1 MLSTSKTVTT
11 ECEVIV
17 LNITIQSHN
26 YSLYNLIQ
34 SNPTKFTNILRENVY
49 NYYQEHEELI
59 VYQFRSLFRR
69 HNDSLTISFNVTNC
83 DFDIRDLNQYFNSS
97 IFNTTLTK
105 HINAVYYDDH
115 EATIKD
121 VSTKR
126 ISFLPPPILYTNI
139 FSINNPLTII
149 FLSILGLLMLVV
161 LVAFCQSKYFEAF
174 SKLQHIIHQHFG
186 FKKIDNFNP
195 VRVMHFVTP
204 TYNPSTFAVFIS
216 FNNFNSSYAYFYGY
230 TIHNDFV
237 FLFCAVFSLIMAL
250 LTIIFN
256 GLLIKSLEYDHD
268 EKYLETWLNKH
279 KFKLIFLIVISA
291 SFFFSLSLVNSNL
304 FGFGL
309 FSMKFSNKK
318 LFQYRVYG
326 WHFIALSFLQL
337 IVHTF
342 AIFYIV
348 SRSQYID
355 DQDDIKYVTIISII
369 CGIFNVLMQLVVKC
383 SSPYFQYE
391 TTNIDIRIE
400 SDDDDDIITLQK
412 QKDLTRNIK

>member
-174 SKLQHIIHQHFG
+174 SKLQHIIHQHLQHIIHQHIG
-186 FKKIDNFNP
+186 FKRTDNFIAS
-195 VRVMHFVTP
+195 RLIFFVV
-204 TYNPSTFAVFIS
+204 AVFVS

-230 TIHNDFV
+230 TIHHDSV
-237 FLFCAVFSLIMAL
+237 FLFCGILSLGIVL
-250 LTIIFN
+250 LTILFN
-256 GLLIKSLEYDHD
+256 GLL
-268 EKYLETWLNKH
+268 
-279 KFKLIFLIVISA
+279 V
-291 SFFFSLSLVNSNL
+291 
-304 FGFGL
+304 
-309 FSMKFSNKK
+309 
-318 LFQYRVYG
+318 
-326 WHFIALSFLQL
+326 
-337 IVHTF
+337 
-342 AIFYIV
+342 
-348 SRSQYID
+348 
-355 DQDDIKYVTIISII
+355 
-369 CGIFNVLMQLVVKC
+369 
-383 SSPYFQYE
+383 
-391 TTNIDIRIE
+391 
-400 SDDDDDIITLQK
+400 
-412 QKDLTRNIK
+412 